1 MAPHD
6 GVLGK
11 TVQEQR
17 KTVAHARLKNLEFNS
32 VGWNDDATRAEKARR
47 RR

>member
-1 MAPHD
+1 MTPHD

-17 KTVAHARLKNLEFNS
+17 QAIARASFENLEFNA
-32 VGWNDDATRAEKARR
+32 VGWNDDATRPENGRR
-47 RR
+47 